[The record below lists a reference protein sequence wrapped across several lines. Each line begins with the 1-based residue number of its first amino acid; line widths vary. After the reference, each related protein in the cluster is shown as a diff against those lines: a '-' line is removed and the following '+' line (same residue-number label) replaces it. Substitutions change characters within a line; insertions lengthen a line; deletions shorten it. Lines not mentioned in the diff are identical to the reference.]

1 MNKKNNIDIEFILV
15 EPSHPG
21 NIGAC
26 ARAIKNMGFK
36 KLALVNPRKEISE
49 EAFHRAK
56 GAKDI
61 LENATIYDSF
71 EEALKEKNLI
81 FATSAR
87 ERTISWPTFSVHKI
101 DDEVKNEIRSLKSKT
116 AVVFGREDNGLSNRE
131 LQKCHYHLIIPAND
145 EYSSLNLSHALQ
157 IVSFELMKIVNSESK
172 FMPDEKE
179 FVTSEENEQLILHLM
194 EVLKKIDFY
203 DPKSSKQVRVRIERL
218 IKKSR
223 LDKLEMGI
231 LRGFLS
237 KIMDFEK

>member
-61 LENATIYDSF
+61 LQNVKIYQNPTIYDSF
-71 EEALKEKNLI
+71 VEALKEKNLI
-81 FATSAR
+81 FATIER

-101 DDEVKNEIRSLKSKT
+101 DDEVKNEIRSLKSKI
-116 AVVFGREDNGLSNRE
+116 AVVFGREDNGLSNKE
-131 LQKCHYHLIIPAND
+131 LQKCDYHLIIPTND

-157 IVSFELMKIVNSESK
+157 IVSFELMKIVTSESK

-194 EVLKKIDFY
+194 
-203 DPKSSKQVRVRIERL
+203 
-218 IKKSR
+218 
-223 LDKLEMGI
+223 
-231 LRGFLS
+231 
-237 KIMDFEK
+237 